1 MTEDTA
7 VRTVTTR
14 TVGEGDD
21 AITYDVRGDLADATP
36 DRPAL
41 FLFAWQFFKLVVKA
55 FRRADESDGRQTT
68 VLQENLTGTNR
79 GEIGETFTV
88 IVRYRPR
95 RLTI

>member
-1 MTEDTA
+1 MTPS
-7 VRTVTTR
+7 RTPSPSAQCVAPCAN
-14 TVGEGDD
+14 GEVMADSIDD
-21 AITYDVRGDLADATP
+21 RQYIVSGSAELGYASPGGNLLLQPGVI
-36 DRPAL
+36 DRL
-41 FLFAWQFFKLVVKA
+41 I
-55 FRRADESDGRQTT
+55 